1 MVLSEIDKLILNSYK
16 TIVYG
21 LADYLGPESEVVLHS
36 LENYESSAI
45 IIAGENTKRKVGAP
59 ITDLALN
66 MLSRISVSEETNFLT
81 YFTKSKSQT
90 KMKSSTI
97 AIYGENKRIIGLLCI
112 NYNLESS
119 FSDFIKNFSYP
130 ENEEDIAISN
140 ISNKKIVKKAN
151 VVENFFNSME
161 ELVEEKVDKVKK
173 IVENDK
179 KVTNGNRNKEIIKI
193 LYYEGVFNIKDA
205 VVKVAE
211 RLKIS
216 KHTVYLHIRHLEKN
230 NLGGF

>member
-1 MVLSEIDKLILNSYK
+1 MILSEIDKLILNSYK

-21 LADYLGPESEVVLHS
+21 LADYLGPESEIVLHS

-112 NYNLESS
+112 NYNLECKLD
-119 FSDFIKNFSYP
+119 DFIKNFSYP
-130 ENEEDIAISN
+130 EKADEDVNLINFNS
-140 ISNKKIVKKAN
+140 SEKSSM
-151 VVENFFNSME
+151 VENFTNSID
-161 ELVEEKVDKVKK
+161 ELIEEKVEK
-173 IVENDK
+173 IKIKIDNNEEISNNNK
-179 KVTNGNRNKEIIKI
+179 NKEIIKI
-193 LYYEGVFNIKDA
+193 LYEEGIFNIKDG
-205 VVKVAE
+205 VIRVA
-211 RLKIS
+211 KKMNIS
-216 KHTVYLHIRHLEKN
+216 KNTVYLHIRQLEKN
-230 NLGGF
+230 KKL

>member
-81 YFTKSKSQT
+81 YFTKSKSQI

-112 NYNLESS
+112 NYNLECKLD
-119 FSDFIKNFSYP
+119 DFIKNFSYP
-130 ENEEDIAISN
+130 EKADEDVNLINFNS
-140 ISNKKIVKKAN
+140 SEKSSM
-151 VVENFFNSME
+151 VENFTNSID
-161 ELVEEKVDKVKK
+161 ELIEEKVEK
-173 IVENDK
+173 IKIKIDNNEEISNNNK
-179 KVTNGNRNKEIIKI
+179 NKEIIKI
-193 LYYEGVFNIKDA
+193 LYEEGIFNIKDG
-205 VVKVAE
+205 VIRVA
-211 RLKIS
+211 KKMNIS
-216 KHTVYLHIRHLEKN
+216 KNTVYLHIRQLEKN
-230 NLGGF
+230 KKL

>member
-16 TIVYG
+16 TMVYG

-112 NYNLESS
+112 NYNLECKLD
-119 FSDFIKNFSYP
+119 DFIKNFSYP
-130 ENEEDIAISN
+130 EKADEDVNLINFNS
-140 ISNKKIVKKAN
+140 SEKSSM
-151 VVENFFNSME
+151 VENFTNSID
-161 ELVEEKVDKVKK
+161 ELIEEKVEK
-173 IVENDK
+173 IKIKIDNNEEISNNNK
-179 KVTNGNRNKEIIKI
+179 NKEIIKI
-193 LYYEGVFNIKDA
+193 LYEEGIFNIKDG
-205 VVKVAE
+205 VIRVA
-211 RLKIS
+211 KKMNIS
-216 KHTVYLHIRHLEKN
+216 KNTVYLHIRQLEKN
-230 NLGGF
+230 KKL

>member
-112 NYNLESS
+112 NYNLECKLD
-119 FSDFIKNFSYP
+119 DFIKNFSYP
-130 ENEEDIAISN
+130 EKADEDVNLINFNS
-140 ISNKKIVKKAN
+140 SEKSSM
-151 VVENFFNSME
+151 VENFTNSID
-161 ELVEEKVDKVKK
+161 ELIEEKVEK
-173 IVENDK
+173 IKIKIDNNEEISNNNK
-179 KVTNGNRNKEIIKI
+179 NKEIIKI
-193 LYYEGVFNIKDA
+193 LYEEGIFNIKDG
-205 VVKVAE
+205 VIRVA
-211 RLKIS
+211 KKMNIS
-216 KHTVYLHIRHLEKN
+216 KNTVYLHIRQLEKN
-230 NLGGF
+230 KKF

>member
-1 MVLSEIDKLILNSYK
+1 MVLSEVDKLILNSYK

-21 LADYLGPESEVVLHS
+21 LADYLGPQSEIVLHS

-66 MLSRISVSEETNFLT
+66 MLSRISTSEETNFLT

-112 NYNLESS
+112 NYNLECKLD
-119 FSDFIKNFSYP
+119 DFIKNLAYP
-130 ENEEDIAISN
+130 EETNGDINLINFNKNE
-140 ISNKKIVKKAN
+140 KQGLT
-151 VVENFFNSME
+151 ENFTNRID
-161 ELVEEKVDKVKK
+161 ELIEEKVEK
-173 IVENDK
+173 IKIKIHNNSEIANNNK
-179 KVTNGNRNKEIIKI
+179 NKEIIRI
-193 LYYEGVFNIKDA
+193 LYEEGIFNIKDG
-205 VVKVAE
+205 VIRVANK
-211 RLKIS
+211 LNIS
-216 KHTVYLHIRHLEKN
+216 KNTVYLHIRQIEKN
-230 NLGGF
+230 K

>member
-112 NYNLESS
+112 NYNLECKLD
-119 FSDFIKNFSYP
+119 DFIKNFSYP
-130 ENEEDIAISN
+130 EKADEDVNLINFNS
-140 ISNKKIVKKAN
+140 SEKSSM
-151 VVENFFNSME
+151 VENFTNSID
-161 ELVEEKVDKVKK
+161 ELIEEKVEK
-173 IVENDK
+173 IKIKIDNNEEISNNNK
-179 KVTNGNRNKEIIKI
+179 NKEIIKI
-193 LYYEGVFNIKDA
+193 LYEEGIFNIKDG
-205 VVKVAE
+205 VIRVA
-211 RLKIS
+211 KKMNIS
-216 KHTVYLHIRHLEKN
+216 KNTVYLHIRQLEKN
-230 NLGGF
+230 KKL

>member
-36 LENYESSAI
+36 LENYENSAI

-66 MLSRISVSEETNFLT
+66 MLSKISVSEETNFLT

-112 NYNLESS
+112 NYNLECKLD
-119 FSDFIKNFSYP
+119 DFIKNFSYP
-130 ENEEDIAISN
+130 EKADEDVNLINFNS
-140 ISNKKIVKKAN
+140 SEKSSM
-151 VVENFFNSME
+151 VENFTNSID
-161 ELVEEKVDKVKK
+161 ELIEEKVEK
-173 IVENDK
+173 IKIKIDNNEEISNNNK
-179 KVTNGNRNKEIIKI
+179 NKEIIKI
-193 LYYEGVFNIKDA
+193 LYEEGIFNIKDG
-205 VVKVAE
+205 VIRVA
-211 RLKIS
+211 KKMNIS
-216 KHTVYLHIRHLEKN
+216 KNTVYLHIRQLEKN
-230 NLGGF
+230 KKL

>member
-112 NYNLESS
+112 NYNLECKLD
-119 FSDFIKNFSYP
+119 DFIKNFSYP
-130 ENEEDIAISN
+130 EKTDEDVNLINFNPSEKSSMI
-140 ISNKKIVKKAN
+140 
-151 VVENFFNSME
+151 ENFTNSIE
-161 ELVEEKVDKVKK
+161 ELIEEKVEKIKIKVDKNEEISNNNK
-173 IVENDK
+173 
-179 KVTNGNRNKEIIKI
+179 NKEIIKI
-193 LYYEGVFNIKDA
+193 LYEEGIFNIKDG
-205 VVKVAE
+205 VIRVA
-211 RLKIS
+211 KKMNIS
-216 KHTVYLHIRHLEKN
+216 KNTVYLHIRQLEKN
-230 NLGGF
+230 KKL

>member
-16 TIVYG
+16 TMVYG

-112 NYNLESS
+112 NYNLECKLD
-119 FSDFIKNFSYP
+119 DFIKNFSYP
-130 ENEEDIAISN
+130 EKADEDVNLINFNS
-140 ISNKKIVKKAN
+140 SEKSSM
-151 VVENFFNSME
+151 VENFTNSID
-161 ELVEEKVDKVKK
+161 ELIEEKVEK
-173 IVENDK
+173 IKIKIDNNEKISNNNK
-179 KVTNGNRNKEIIKI
+179 NKEIIKI
-193 LYYEGVFNIKDA
+193 LYEEGIFNIKDG
-205 VVKVAE
+205 VIRVA
-211 RLKIS
+211 KKMNIS
-216 KHTVYLHIRHLEKN
+216 KNTVYLHIRQLEKN
-230 NLGGF
+230 KKL

>member
-21 LADYLGPESEVVLHS
+21 LADYLGPESEIVLHS

-66 MLSRISVSEETNFLT
+66 MLNKISVSEGTNFLT
-81 YFTKSKSQT
+81 YFTKSKNQT

-112 NYNLESS
+112 NYNLECKLD
-119 FSDFIKNFSYP
+119 DFIKNFSYP
-130 ENEEDIAISN
+130 EKIDEDVNLINFNPSEKSSMI
-140 ISNKKIVKKAN
+140 
-151 VVENFFNSME
+151 ENFTNSIE
-161 ELVEEKVDKVKK
+161 ELIEEKVEKIKIKVDK
-173 IVENDK
+173 NDEISNNNK
-179 KVTNGNRNKEIIKI
+179 NKEIIKI
-193 LYYEGVFNIKDA
+193 LYEEGIFNIKDG
-205 VVKVAE
+205 VIRVA
-211 RLKIS
+211 KKMNIS
-216 KHTVYLHIRHLEKN
+216 KNTVYLHIRQLEKN
-230 NLGGF
+230 KKL

>member
-1 MVLSEIDKLILNSYK
+1 MVFSEIDKLILNSYK

-97 AIYGENKRIIGLLCI
+97 AIYGEDKRIIGLLCI
-112 NYNLESS
+112 NYNLECKLD
-119 FSDFIKNFSYP
+119 DFIKNFSYP
-130 ENEEDIAISN
+130 EKADEDVNLINFNS
-140 ISNKKIVKKAN
+140 SEKSSM
-151 VVENFFNSME
+151 VENFTNSID
-161 ELVEEKVDKVKK
+161 ELIEEKVEK
-173 IVENDK
+173 IKIKIDNNEEISNNNK
-179 KVTNGNRNKEIIKI
+179 NKEIIKI
-193 LYYEGVFNIKDA
+193 LYEEGIFNIKDG
-205 VVKVAE
+205 VIRVA
-211 RLKIS
+211 KKMNIS
-216 KHTVYLHIRHLEKN
+216 KNTVYLHIRQLEKN
-230 NLGGF
+230 KKL